1 MLEEKLNVG
10 RTTISGSANY
20 PKIGCLSLLKGT
32 EIVWSIR
39 QVTVKTKVMLSFEKR
54 ETPVGCG

>member
-1 MLEEKLNVG
+1 MLEERVLQEV
-10 RTTISGSANY
+10 RTI

-39 QVTVKTKVMLSFEKR
+39 QVTVNTKVILSFEKR
-54 ETPVGCG
+54 ETPVGSG